1 VWDLKSQK
9 SAKDKHR
16 VAANMPDLIL
26 EGHTDLAAYALDWS
40 AIAPVVASGGKDLLI
55 LLWNVEEHF
64 TKTKGINFGGE
75 EG

>member
-1 VWDLKSQK
+1 
-9 SAKDKHR
+9 
-16 VAANMPDLIL
+16 MPDLIL

>member
-1 VWDLKSQK
+1 
-9 SAKDKHR
+9 
-16 VAANMPDLIL
+16 MPDLIL

-55 LLWNVEEHF
+55 LLWKVEEHF